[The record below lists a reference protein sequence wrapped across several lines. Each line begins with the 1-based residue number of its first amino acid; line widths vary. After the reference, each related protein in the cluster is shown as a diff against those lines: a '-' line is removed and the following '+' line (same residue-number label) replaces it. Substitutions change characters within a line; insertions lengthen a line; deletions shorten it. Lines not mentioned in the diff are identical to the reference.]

1 MDLPAEL
8 PTSHLTL
15 TAQCYCKSVHFTIA
29 VPASALPLPVHLCH
43 CHICRYTHGTP
54 CIFHAP
60 LPKGIAPEFISPSTL
75 EASLTGYEHG
85 QAASTRY
92 FCSSCGCHIGDRDVP
107 DPKAESASSDDYPTL
122 HLEWRVATSIFSL
135 PDISSSGPES
145 DSKRPVL
152 TMSSIFQIRSHV
164 FANPQSSP
172 NGLYNWLPSID
183 SRPLHIWNPPPD
195 SPDFI
200 VPPPSAPGPWT
211 NSKGEDVLQA
221 ECHCSGV
228 SFAIPRPWTILLDP
242 SLPDGFKDLIKTY
255 LPPASPYDKDNKRE
269 SGELQRDTNKWSGL
283 LDLCDDCRLVDGT
296 HVIGWTFVPLHALE
310 PQIKSDLKHG
320 TLKTFESSPGVL
332 RAFCSVCGATVFFLH
347 TKDRV
352 WRPDDSGSK
361 HEGVW
366 DGTGEDPYP
375 YMIVDVAT
383 GILRAPGG
391 VAAED
396 WLTWRTARL
405 AWQASGE
412 EYDSSFAKSLERGF
426 AEWGAKT
433 HGKAID
439 FSIA

>member
-1 MDLPAEL
+1 MDLPPEL

-15 TAQCYCKSVHFTIA
+15 TAQCYCKSVHFTIT

-60 LPKGIAPEFISPSTL
+60 LPKGIAPEFISPSSL
-75 EASLTGYEHG
+75 EASLTGYEHD

-92 FCSSCGCHIGDRDVP
+92 FCSTCGCHIGDRDVP
-107 DPKAESASSDDYPTL
+107 DSNAQSASSDDDPTV
-122 HLEWRVATSIFSL
+122 HLEWRVANSIFSL
-135 PDISSSGPES
+135 PDINSSGPQNA
-145 DSKRPVL
+145 
-152 TMSSIFQIRSHV
+152 TSSS
-164 FANPQSSP
+164 ASGP

-183 SRPLHIWNPPPD
+183 SRPLRIWNPTPS
-195 SPDFI
+195 SPDFV
-200 VPPPSAPGPWT
+200 VPPPSAPGPRT
-211 NSKGEDVLQA
+211 NPKGEDVLLA

-228 SFAIPRPWTILLDP
+228 SFAIPRPRTILSNP
-242 SLPDGFKDLIKTY
+242 SLPDGFKDSIKTY
-255 LPPASPYDKDNKRE
+255 LPPASPYDKDSNQE
-269 SGELQRDTNKWSGL
+269 SGEVQRDTNKWGGI

-310 PQIKSDLKHG
+310 PAIKSDLKHG

-332 RAFCSVCGATVFFLH
+332 RAFCSVCGAT
-347 TKDRV
+347 
-352 WRPDDSGSK
+352 
-361 HEGVW
+361 GVW

-412 EYDSSFAKSLERGF
+412 EYDSSFATSLARGF
-426 AEWGAKT
+426 AEWGVKT

-439 FSIA
+439 FPIA